1 MNDFI
6 TCSKLIINKL
16 GSSLIR
22 SDNVCF
28 ANNEQALLL
37 FFIAHA
43 ERNLIKLKLYN
54 NSSVQTVN
62 NISESAM

>member
-6 TCSKLIINKL
+6 TCSKLIINEL
-16 GSSLIR
+16 GTSLIR